1 MEILLYF
8 VAYWVI
14 TILCAILLRRS
25 AFPEDLAIFL
35 GILWFITIP
44 AVICTGIFHRLIYKP
59 IQFIL
64 RKFI

>member
-8 VAYWVI
+8 VVYLIIA
-14 TILCAILLRRS
+14 ILFAILLRVC
-25 AFPEDLAIFL
+25 AFEEDLSIIL
-35 GILWFITIP
+35 GIMWFISIP
-44 AVICTGIFHRLIYKP
+44 AIICTSIFHRLIYKP